1 MSEPLIALFDS
12 LARVRLLRMFLFN
25 PSLEV
30 SMNDILRRAKLSQR
44 AARTELSQ
52 LERAG
57 IIRRKFIFEVTP
69 GKTKKRRVLG
79 YSLNKNSSVVK
90 PLQTFL
96 FDTAP
101 INGKTLQKHLRGV
114 GKIKVLVAAGVFERH
129 FERRIDVLVAVEKLS
144 ATKIESAIRNLEA
157 ELGVGIKYAAFTT
170 KDLIY
175 RIGMH
180 DKLTR
185 DVFDYP
191 HQMLVDKAG
200 IGDELK
206 G

>member
-1 MSEPLIALFDS
+1 MSEPLIALFDT

-25 PSLEV
+25 PSIEV
-30 SMNDILRRAKLSQR
+30 SMGEILRRAKLSQR

-57 IIRRKFIFEVTP
+57 IIRRKFIFEITP
-69 GKTKKRRVLG
+69 GKTKRRKVLG
-79 YSLNKNSSVVK
+79 FSLNKNSPVVA

-114 GKIKVLVAAGVFERH
+114 GKIQVLVAAGVFERH
-129 FERRIDVLVAVEKLS
+129 FERRIDVLIAVEKLT

-157 ELGVGIKYAAFTT
+157 ELGVGIKYAAFST

-175 RIGMH
+175 RISMH